1 MKVSARNQLKG
12 KISNIVVGSVNNE
25 VEITL
30 DGGDKLTTI
39 ITKQSSDS
47 LDLAIGKVAYAIIKA
62 PWVVLADPTCKLKF
76 SARNQLAGIIKKF
89 TKGAVNSNVVVETD
103 KGLNIIAVIT
113 RACPHFALHQ
123 IIMHAKYVIDLKFL
137 ANLSNRVA
145 ILRKCFRRA
154 NIFSTKCL
162 SL

>member
-113 RACPHFALHQ
+113 NESLEEMNILEGKAINAIVKASS
-123 IIMHAKYVIDLKFL
+123 IIL
-137 ANLSNRVA
+137 A
-145 ILRKCFRRA
+145 IEE
-154 NIFSTKCL
+154 
-162 SL
+162 

>member
-12 KISNIVVGSVNNE
+12 KISNIVVGVVNNE

-30 DGGDKLTTI
+30 DSGDKLTTI

-47 LDLAIGKVAYAIIKA
+47 LELSIGKVAYAIIKA

-76 SARNQLAGIIKKF
+76 SARNQLIGKIKKF
-89 TKGAVNSNVVVETD
+89 TKGAVNSHVVVETD

-113 RACPHFALHQ
+113 NESLEEMNISEGKAINAIVKASS
-123 IIMHAKYVIDLKFL
+123 IIL
-137 ANLSNRVA
+137 AVEE
-145 ILRKCFRRA
+145 
-154 NIFSTKCL
+154 
-162 SL
+162 

>member
-76 SARNQLAGIIKKF
+76 SARNQLAGTIKKF

-113 RACPHFALHQ
+113 NESLEEMNISEGKAINAIVKASS
-123 IIMHAKYVIDLKFL
+123 IIL
-137 ANLSNRVA
+137 AVEE
-145 ILRKCFRRA
+145 
-154 NIFSTKCL
+154 
-162 SL
+162 